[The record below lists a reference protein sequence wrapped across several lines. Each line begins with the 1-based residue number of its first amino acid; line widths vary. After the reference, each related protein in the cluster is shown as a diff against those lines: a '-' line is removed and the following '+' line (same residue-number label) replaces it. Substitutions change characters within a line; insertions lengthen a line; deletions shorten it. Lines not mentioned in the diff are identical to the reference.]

1 GYYGKYY
8 VKAQHAKQLI
18 RRDFARVLTE
28 CDLLAGPTMPNV
40 APKLGEMTADPL
52 RMYQTDILTVPV
64 NIAGIP
70 AISLPCGTAHGM
82 PVGLQIM
89 GRMFGEEALLNAALA
104 FEEAA

>member
-1 GYYGKYY
+1 
-8 VKAQHAKQLI
+8 
-18 RRDFARVLTE
+18 
-28 CDLLAGPTMPNV
+28 MPNV